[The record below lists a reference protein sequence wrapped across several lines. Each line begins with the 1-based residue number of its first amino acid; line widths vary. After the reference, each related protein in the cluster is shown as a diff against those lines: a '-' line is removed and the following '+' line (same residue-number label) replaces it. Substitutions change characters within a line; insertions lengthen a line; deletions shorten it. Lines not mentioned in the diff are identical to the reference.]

1 METAGNGSADMVR
14 KIATPIYE
22 ARVWLKLV
30 GVLSIISGL
39 FIAITIIGII
49 VAWLPIWMGVLLFQA
64 ASQTESAYA
73 SGDQGTLIEG
83 LGKLRTYFIITGV
96 LTLLGILWTLFWVF
110 MGAAIVG
117 LGAAGGF

>member
-1 METAGNGSADMVR
+1 MEGEAQASADLVR
-14 KIATPIYE
+14 KISTPIYE

-64 ASQTESAYA
+64 ASQTESAHT
-73 SGDQGTLIEG
+73 SGDTATLIEG
-83 LGKLRTYFIITGV
+83 LGKLRTYFIVTGV
-96 LTLLGILWTLFWVF
+96 LTLLGLLWTVFWIF
-110 MGAAIVG
+110 MAGAIG
-117 LGAAGGF
+117 ILGATGGF